1 MTYFARLFRVLA
13 LVLCASMAM
22 PALAQAPA
30 PNPELAEA
38 VTALRAISTLRADF
52 TQTDANGARVSGV
65 LTIKRPGRIRFQYAP
80 GTPMVIVS
88 DGRALTVIDTQYN
101 KIQRWPIADSPLG
114 ALLDPARD
122 VTRFGRVV
130 PTGSSNLIGI
140 EVRDRKHAEY
150 GTLTLVF
157 QRRSGAPGGLE
168 LSAWTSMDAQ
178 NRRTFIRLTGHQYG
192 VGVDDALFRY
202 RDPNAGPHH

>member
-13 LVLCASMAM
+13 LCAGIALFT
-22 PALAQAPA
+22 PASAQA
-30 PNPELAEA
+30 PNPELAQA
-38 VTALRAISTLRADF
+38 VSALRAISTLRADF

-80 GTPMVIVS
+80 GYPMVIIS

-101 KIQRWPIADSPLG
+101 QIQRWPIADSPLG

-130 PTGSSNLIGI
+130 PTGSAGLLGI
-140 EVRDRKHAEY
+140 EVRDRKHPEY
-150 GTLTLVF
+150 GTLTLIF
-157 QRRSGAPGGLE
+157 QRRAGAPGGLE

-178 NRRTFIRLTGHQYG
+178 NRRTFIRLAGHQYG
-192 VGVDDALFRY
+192 LGVDDALFRY
-202 RDPNAGPHH
+202 HDPHAGPHR